1 MNVLVFGASGK
12 TGREVVRQ
20 ALARGFNV
28 SAFVRDTARLPLA
41 HANLRLVKGEITDPR
56 AVARAME
63 QQTCV
68 ISTLGVGLPLRH
80 DPIVIEGVRTI
91 ARASEHASV
100 ERLLYMSFIGVRES
114 RDAAGFLLKQL
125 AGTVLRHEVAD
136 HEAKEAAVAESFV
149 DWTIVRPPKLTNG
162 RLTASY
168 RVGEDIEA
176 RSPLPMMSRA
186 DVADFMLRQL
196 SDQSFIRKAVRI
208 LH

>member
-28 SAFVRDTARLPLA
+28 AAFVRDTARLPLA
-41 HANLRLVKGEITDPR
+41 HANLRLVTGQITDPK
-56 AVARAME
+56 AVARAIE
-63 QQTCV
+63 RQTCV
-68 ISTLGVGLPLRH
+68 ISTLGVGRPLRH

-91 ARASEHASV
+91 ARASEQASV
-100 ERLLYMSFIGVRES
+100 ERLVYMSTLGVRDS
-114 RDAAGFLLKQL
+114 RDEAGFVLGWL
-125 AGTVLRHEVAD
+125 AKTVIRREIAD
-136 HEAKEAAVAESFV
+136 HEIKEAAVADSLV
-149 DWTIVRPPKLTNG
+149 NWTIVRAPLLTNG

-168 RVGEDIEA
+168 RVGEHIRA

-196 SDQSFIRKAVRI
+196 TDRSFIRKVVRI

>member
-41 HANLRLVKGEITDPR
+41 HANLRLVKGEITDPK
-56 AVARAME
+56 AVARAIE
-63 QQTCV
+63 GHTCV

>member
-63 QQTCV
+63 EQTCV

-168 RVGEDIEA
+168 RVGADIEA

-186 DVADFMLRQL
+186 DVAEFMLRQL

>member
-41 HANLRLVKGEITDPR
+41 HANLRLVKGQITDPK
-56 AVARAME
+56 AVARAIE
-63 QQTCV
+63 GHTCV

-100 ERLLYMSFIGVRES
+100 KRLLYMSFIGVSQS
-114 RDAAGFLLKQL
+114 RDSAGFLLKQL

-136 HEAKEAAVAESFV
+136 HEVKEAAVAESLV
-149 DWTIVRPPKLTNG
+149 DWTIVRAPKLTNG

-196 SDQSFIRKAVRI
+196 SDQSFIRKVVRI

>member
-20 ALARGFNV
+20 ALARGFTV

-41 HANLRLVKGEITDPR
+41 HANLRLVKGEITDPK
-56 AVARAME
+56 AVARAIE
-63 QQTCV
+63 GHTCV

-168 RVGEDIEA
+168 RVGADIEA

>member
-28 SAFVRDTARLPLA
+28 TAFVRETARLPLA
-41 HANLRLVKGEITDPR
+41 HANLRLVKGEITDPK
-56 AVARAME
+56 AVARAVE
-63 QQTCV
+63 GQTGV
-68 ISTLGVGLPLRH
+68 ISTLGVGKPLRH

-100 ERLLYMSFIGVRES
+100 GRLVYMSTLGVRES
-114 RDAAGFLLKQL
+114 RDEAGF
-125 AGTVLRHEVAD
+125 VLRWLAATLIRHEITDHEV
-136 HEAKEAAVAESFV
+136 KEAAVAESFV
-149 DWTIVRPPKLTNG
+149 DWTIVRAPLLTNG

-168 RVGEDIEA
+168 RVGEDIQA

-196 SDQSFIRKAVRI
+196 TDRSFIRKAVRI

>member
-28 SAFVRDTARLPLA
+28 AAFVRETARLPLA
-41 HANLRLVKGEITDPR
+41 HANLRLVTGQITDPK
-56 AVARAME
+56 AVARAIE
-63 QQTCV
+63 GHTCV

-80 DPIVIEGVRTI
+80 DPSVIEGVRTI

-100 ERLLYMSFIGVRES
+100 ERLLYMSFIGVSES

-125 AGTVLRHEVAD
+125 ASTVLRHEVAD
-136 HEAKEAAVAESFV
+136 HEVKEAAVAESFV
-149 DWTIVRPPKLTNG
+149 DWTIVRAPKLTNG

-168 RVGEDIEA
+168 RVGEDIQA

>member
-125 AGTVLRHEVAD
+125 AGTALRHEVAD

>member
-41 HANLRLVKGEITDPR
+41 HANLRLVKGEITDPS

-63 QQTCV
+63 GQTCV

-168 RVGEDIEA
+168 RVGADIEA

>member
-1 MNVLVFGASGK
+1 MRVLVFGASGK

-28 SAFVRDTARLPLA
+28 TAFVRETGRLPLA
-41 HANLRLVKGEITDPR
+41 HANLRLVTGELSNTTAIERVT
-56 AVARAME
+56 AG
-63 QQTCV
+63 QTTV
-68 ISTLGVGLPLRH
+68 ISTLGVGAPLAH
-80 DPIVIEGVRTI
+80 DQAVIDGVRAI
-91 ARASEHASV
+91 ARAAEHASV
-100 ERLLYMSFIGVRES
+100 ERLVYLSFIGVGNS

-125 AGTVLRHEVAD
+125 ATTMLRREVAD
-136 HEAKEAAVAESFV
+136 HELKEAAIGESFV

-168 RVGEDIEA
+168 RVGEDIRA
-176 RSPLPMMSRA
+176 RSPLPLMSRA

-196 SDQSFIRKAVRI
+196 TDTAFIRKAVRI